1 MTSSGKV
8 RIYELSRD
16 LGLEN
21 KDVLEAADKLSIAV
35 KSHSSSISDDE
46 AAAIR
51 GLIKGNGKPAAQ
63 GPATPSEPPK
73 AILSLKKAPTS
84 DSPAAP
90 QAATPAAASAPVPP
104 LKAPVAPPRPS
115 APPKPPE
122 SQAAAPVVAPA
133 RPAAAPQ
140 AKAPVPAAPPSPKP
154 PVAKPVVVATKP
166 APGANPAV
174 ASQPGV
180 PTKPAAPGRP
190 VAPGTPVVIAT
201 KPAAIASK
209 PAVIVAKP
217 AVVASKPAPGA
228 AKPAPPAK
236 KPTVIATKPA
246 AAAPAPAKAPAPVKP
261 KPDAAGA
268 PARPGQP
275 QAQTLVSRGP
285 APSPRKPETPAPR
298 PATSPRPTPP
308 GSNAPA
314 PRPSAP
320 PARPTIQPQRP
331 TTPVSRPGGAGAK
344 PQLVGRP
351 QPGQPG
357 QPSQASPGS
366 GGSRPAPPSG
376 RPSLSQR
383 PSPGA
388 PVRPGAAPPIRA
400 GAPIRPG
407 QPGKPGSPPSRPQG
421 TPLELVGKPIRRD
434 AAGPAG
440 AGGNRPAPPGPIR
453 PGMPQGMRKPV
464 APGELM
470 QLQKPGARPMAAPP
484 RRPGGPT
491 EAGGTADA
499 PVRPTATPPSAP
511 RRPGFRTPQPP
522 GSTKARRPDWD
533 DSAKL
538 EALRS
543 RSPQKQRQKVHII
556 GENDDALTAETGGFA
571 GEQEALVLQASLARP
586 MKPKRAPAPAAK
598 PTAAMR
604 KRKKETTRQR
614 QRRRAM
620 ELRAS
625 REAKQVRP
633 DMLIV
638 PEGNLTVQELADRLG
653 VESSE
658 IIKSLFFK
666 GIIATVTQTLDLS
679 TIETV
684 SDEFGVPV
692 LEDDVQE
699 AAKKTVEMIEES
711 DLAHLIRR
719 PPVVTVMGHVDHGKT
734 SLLDAIRKT
743 RVAAGEAG
751 GITQHIGAY
760 QVDIP
765 HAGENRKITFL
776 DTPGHEAFTAM
787 RARGTKV
794 TDVAVLVVAADD
806 GVRPQT
812 LEAIS
817 HARAAEVPIVVAINK
832 IDKEGASA
840 ERVKQELSGQ
850 GLVAE
855 DWGGDVVMVPV
866 SAVKGLNIDKLLEM
880 ILLVTEVEDLQ
891 ANPDRMA
898 KGTVIEA
905 HLDKAKG
912 PVATLL
918 IQNGTL
924 RAGDVVA
931 AGHVLGKV
939 KAMMDDTGKRV
950 KESGPSCAV
959 EALGFS
965 EVPTAGDEF
974 EVYADEKT
982 ARAVVGDRATEAR
995 ATRLAQQ
1002 MASRRVSLASM
1013 SGQASEGHLKELN
1026 LILKADVQGSVEAIL
1041 GSLEQLPQDEVQ
1053 VRVLLSAPGEITETD
1068 VDLAAASG
1076 AVVVGFNTSM
1086 ASGARRAADATGVD
1100 VRDYDVIYKLLED
1113 IQMAME
1119 GLLEPELVEEILGEA
1134 EVRAIFNIG
1143 KSAVAGCYVTN
1154 GKLQRNCKVRVHRG
1168 KEKVFEGDL
1177 DSLRRNKDDVKEV
1190 ATGFE
1195 CGIGCDRFA
1204 NWKEGDRVEAYKL
1217 VTQRRTLST

>member
-8 RIYELSRD
+8 RIYELSKD
-16 LGLEN
+16 LGLDN
-21 KDVLEAADKLSIAV
+21 KDVLDAAEKLSIAA

-46 AAAIR
+46 ASRIR
-51 GLIKGNGKPAAQ
+51 SLIGVNVASPSPARPEA
-63 GPATPSEPPK
+63 PAPNPPAK
-73 AILSLKKAPTS
+73 AILAVKKAAPVPVS
-84 DSPAAP
+84 APRAGESPAAP
-90 QAATPAAASAPVPP
+90 
-104 LKAPVAPPRPS
+104 
-115 APPKPPE
+115 
-122 SQAAAPVVAPA
+122 
-133 RPAAAPQ
+133 
-140 AKAPVPAAPPSPKP
+140 
-154 PVAKPVVVATKP
+154 
-166 APGANPAV
+166 
-174 ASQPGV
+174 
-180 PTKPAAPGRP
+180 
-190 VAPGTPVVIAT
+190 
-201 KPAAIASK
+201 
-209 PAVIVAKP
+209 
-217 AVVASKPAPGA
+217 
-228 AKPAPPAK
+228 PAPPASR
-236 KPTVIATKPA
+236 PPAPRPAA
-246 AAAPAPAKAPAPVKP
+246 AAAPAPARPDPPAARPKPPATPAPGPARPRPVEAGKP
-261 KPDAAGA
+261 AVRPPTIMGKPAAAGSPPAATSPAPGSPPARPVPAA
-268 PARPGQP
+268 PARPTSVAP
-275 QAQTLVSRGP
+275 PAKPLAAPKPASP
-285 APSPRKPETPAPR
+285 APVNRTSQPPVRVGSPQR
-298 PATSPRPTPP
+298 PP
-308 GSNAPA
+308 APA
-314 PRPSAP
+314 PGRPAQGGSPTRP
-320 PARPTIQPQRP
+320 PATR
-331 TTPVSRPGGAGAK
+331 

-351 QPGQPG
+351 QPGQ
-357 QPSQASPGS
+357 
-366 GGSRPAPPSG
+366 GGATSSRPAPPSA
-376 RPSLSQR
+376 RPQR
-383 PSPGA
+383 PGTP
-388 PVRPGAAPPIRA
+388 
-400 GAPIRPG
+400 APIRPG
-407 QPGKPGSPPSRPQG
+407 SAGARAGSAPGRPGP

-434 AAGPAG
+434 SAGPGTTAAG
-440 AGGNRPAPPGPIR
+440 RPAAPGR
-453 PGMPQGMRKPV
+453 PGIPAGMRKPM

-470 QLQKPGARPMAAPP
+470 QLQKPTGRPTAPPP
-484 RRPGGPT
+484 RRPDRSEGSG
-491 EAGGTADA
+491 EAGAQTEGVT
-499 PVRPTATPPSAP
+499 RPTATPPAAP
-511 RRPGFRTPQPP
+511 RRPGFRPPTPAGARAP
-522 GSTKARRPDWD
+522 GARRPEWD

-543 RSPQKQRQKVHII
+543 RTPQKQRQKVHII
-556 GENDDALTAETGGFA
+556 GENDDALTAETGGYA
-571 GEQEALVLQASLARP
+571 GEQEAMVLQASLARP
-586 MKPKRAPAPAAK
+586 AKPRTPAGAHAK
-598 PTAAMR
+598 PTVAVR

-625 REAKQVRP
+625 REAKAQRP
-633 DMLIV
+633 EMLIV

-666 GIIATVTQTLDLS
+666 GIIATVTQTLDLH

-684 SDEFGVPV
+684 SEEFGVPV
-692 LEDDVQE
+692 LQDDVE
-699 AAKKTVEMIEES
+699 AAAKKTVEMIEDS
-711 DLAHLIRR
+711 DMAHLIRR

-760 QVDIP
+760 QVDVP
-765 HAGENRKITFL
+765 HGDEHRKITFL

-832 IDKEGASA
+832 IDKEGAQPD
-840 ERVKQELSGQ
+840 RVKQELSGLD
-850 GLVAE
+850 LVAE
-855 DWGGDVVMVPV
+855 DWGGNVVMVPV
-866 SAVKGLNIDKLLEM
+866 SAIKGENIDKLLEM

-898 KGTVIEA
+898 RGTVIEA

-924 RAGDVVA
+924 KAGDVLA
-931 AGHVLGKV
+931 AGPILGKV
-939 KAMMDDTGKRV
+939 RAMVDDTGKRV
-950 KESGPSCAV
+950 KQAGPSSAV

-974 EVYADEKT
+974 EVYTDEKS

-1013 SGQASEGHLKELN
+1013 SGQASEGELKELN

-1041 GSLEQLPQDEVQ
+1041 GSLEQLPQEEVQ

-1076 AVVVGFNTSM
+1076 AVIVGFNTSM
-1086 ASGARRAADATGVD
+1086 ASGAKRAADATGVD

-1119 GLLEPELVEEILGEA
+1119 GLLEPELVEESLGEA
-1134 EVRAIFNIG
+1134 EVRAVFTIG
-1143 KSAVAGCYVTN
+1143 KSAVAGCYVTS
-1154 GKLQRNCKVRVHRG
+1154 GKLQRNCRIRVHRG
-1168 KEKVFEGDL
+1168 KELVYEGDL

-1195 CGIGCDRFA
+1195 CGIGCDRFTG
-1204 NWKEGDRVEAYKL
+1204 WKEQDRVEAFKL